1 MYSGQRK
8 QAQNLKERISLNND
22 SCKEAMARGD
32 GGKDNGHEGHEM
44 GADTGNTSEG
54 TRNRIQWI
62 NECSI

>member
-1 MYSGQRK
+1 
-8 QAQNLKERISLNND
+8 
-22 SCKEAMARGD
+22 MARGD
-32 GGKDNGHEGHEM
+32 GGEDNGHEGHEM